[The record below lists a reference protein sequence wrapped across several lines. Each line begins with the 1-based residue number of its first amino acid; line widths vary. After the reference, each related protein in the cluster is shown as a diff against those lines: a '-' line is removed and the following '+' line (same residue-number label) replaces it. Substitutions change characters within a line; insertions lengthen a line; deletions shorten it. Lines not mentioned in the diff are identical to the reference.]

1 MSHEP
6 PALRIMTTR
15 LLPGSHVMYHLYAC
29 TLHPAPCTLSQV
41 MYRLYART
49 RDPDHL
55 SMARQF
61 DKKAFYAPMVAG
73 RDILA
78 GHHANTHLAQAVGFA
93 ERAEAAADTEAAT
106 ATANFFEMVTGPH
119 AYATGGS
126 NDKEFW
132 FEPGKLGEAVVAVR
146 ARNKSGP
153 VRTADPAVTF
163 LPPGA

>member
-1 MSHEP
+1 
-6 PALRIMTTR
+6 
-15 LLPGSHVMYHLYAC
+15 
-29 TLHPAPCTLSQV
+29 
-41 MYRLYART
+41 MYRLHART

-55 SMARQF
+55 SMARLF

-73 RDILA
+73 RDVLA

-106 ATANFFEMVTGPH
+106 AVSNFFEMVTGPH

-132 FEPGKLGEAVVAVR
+132 FEPGKLGEAVISVR
-146 ARNKSGP
+146 DSEGTQCLPELQPLQLP
-153 VRTADPAVTF
+153 VRRFLVCYLLLCVFAVG
-163 LPPGA
+163 LGR